1 MRGHSRS
8 VSEWGFGMEKGA
20 AFMFSGHC
28 YIMAGVARSLPE
40 SPRFSQNWFYQIE
53 QTHTLNYGLDQRGTG
68 HSPVMLNGGL
78 AQMKEARVQVKI
90 PVVPRS
96 GMQEWGDSPAKH
108 VEKDKPVPPLA
119 PALAK
124 ERRSTVQNMKTS
136 RSGIVSLPNEAD
148 LAAGTKQRAAEQQ
161 VHTPVIEL
169 DAFQKVKKRRMR
181 AFGRKR
187 WGRNPGRWQPV
198 AAVSVLLVLALAIPV
213 ILVWPRASGQV
224 DPVPSPSSAGETSTQ
239 TPAPA
244 IPATYPEPYV
254 RVYLSA
260 ANTTMKLPLEDYVT
274 GVVAAEMPAEFKLEA
289 LKAQA
294 IAARTFIVR
303 RLAANDT
310 SGVPSG
316 AADVTDTV
324 SHQVF
329 IPPDQVKA
337 EWIRLGKEKEWEKL
351 QQAVRESRDAVMTYE
366 GRAITA
372 SFFSTSNGYTE
383 NAEDVWGSVVPYL
396 KSVDSPWD
404 KQLAPG
410 FKETVT
416 MKRSEILQKLNLDSV
431 PASVQQGG
439 SWMQVLSTT
448 EGHRIKEIQI
458 AGETF
463 SGPEVRKL
471 LGLRS
476 SQFSWKVEGDEVEI
490 TTYGYGHGVGMS
502 QWGANGMAQEGHT
515 ATEILKH
522 YYTGISFGQA
532 SRMLASK

>member
-1 MRGHSRS
+1 
-8 VSEWGFGMEKGA
+8 
-20 AFMFSGHC
+20 
-28 YIMAGVARSLPE
+28 
-40 SPRFSQNWFYQIE
+40 
-53 QTHTLNYGLDQRGTG
+53 
-68 HSPVMLNGGL
+68 
-78 AQMKEARVQVKI
+78 MKEARVQVKI
-90 PVVPRS
+90 PLVPRP
-96 GMQEWGDSPAKH
+96 GIQGPEKDSALDA
-108 VEKDKPVPPLA
+108 EKDKPA
-119 PALAK
+119 PAK
-124 ERRSTVQNMKTS
+124 KRSSSLQKTKIWKAVVQNAPAQMPVDS
-136 RSGIVSLPNEAD
+136 RPEENRVRPGDKLAGDTEYIEHTEHARHEASE
-148 LAAGTKQRAAEQQ
+148 RI
-161 VHTPVIEL
+161 HIPIIEL
-169 DAFQKVKKRRMR
+169 DRFRKVKQRRMR
-181 AFGRKR
+181 AFGRRR
-187 WGRNPGRWQPV
+187 WGHKQGRWRPA
-198 AAVSVLLVLALAIPV
+198 AAVSALLILALTIPV
-213 ILVWPRASGQV
+213 ILVWPRSADQVKPLPTPAGMSSGIQSKHPS
-224 DPVPSPSSAGETSTQ
+224 PVPAVPV
-239 TPAPA
+239 
-244 IPATYPEPYV
+244 TYPEPNV

-260 ANTTMKLPLEDYVT
+260 TGTTIKLPLETYVT

-303 RLAANDT
+303 RLEANDT

-316 AADVTDTV
+316 TADVMDTV
-324 SHQVF
+324 NHQVF

-337 EWIRLGKEKEWEKL
+337 DWTRLGKAKEWEKL
-351 QQAVRESRDAVMTYE
+351 QQAVRESRDAVMTYQ

-410 FKETVT
+410 FTETVT
-416 MKRSEILQKLNLDSV
+416 MKRSEILQKLKLDAV
-431 PASVQQGG
+431 PVNAGKSG
-439 SWMQVLSTT
+439 SWMKVLSTT
-448 EGHRIKEIQI
+448 KGHRIKEMQI

-476 SQFSWKVEGDEVEI
+476 SQFSWKTEGDEVQI

-515 ATEILKH
+515 ATQILKH

-532 SRMLASK
+532 SKMLASKQGK

>member
-1 MRGHSRS
+1 
-8 VSEWGFGMEKGA
+8 
-20 AFMFSGHC
+20 
-28 YIMAGVARSLPE
+28 
-40 SPRFSQNWFYQIE
+40 
-53 QTHTLNYGLDQRGTG
+53 
-68 HSPVMLNGGL
+68 
-78 AQMKEARVQVKI
+78 MKEARVQVKI

-96 GMQEWGDSPAKH
+96 GMQDLEESPALN

-119 PALAK
+119 ISCAPVK
-124 ERRSTVQNMKTS
+124 ERSSTVQVVKTN
-136 RSGIVSLPNEAD
+136 RSGGVPLSTGHTPAT
-148 LAAGTKQRAAEQQ
+148 GMKQRAEQQ
-161 VHTPVIEL
+161 VHTPVIEF

-187 WGRNPGRWQPV
+187 WGRNPGRWQPA

-213 ILVWPRASGQV
+213 ILVWPRTGGQV
-224 DPVPSPSSAGETSTQ
+224 NSVPSSSGVSSAGGRTQ
-239 TPAPA
+239 VPAPA
-244 IPATYPEPYV
+244 VSAAYPEPNV

-316 AADVTDTV
+316 AADVTDTI

-337 EWIRLGKEKEWEKL
+337 EWTRLGKAKEWEKL
-351 QQAVRESRDAVMTYE
+351 QRAVRESRDAVMTYD

-383 NAEDVWGSVVPYL
+383 NAEDVWGSMVPYL

-416 MKRSEILQKLNLDSV
+416 MKRSEILQKLNLDSI
-431 PASVQQGG
+431 PASVQQSG
-439 SWMQVLSTT
+439 SWMKVVSTT
-448 EGHRIKEIQI
+448 QGHRIKEMQI

-476 SQFSWKVEGDEVEI
+476 SQFSWQVEGDEVQI

-532 SRMLASK
+532 SKMLASKQGE